1 MLILDEPTVGLDPMQ
16 IIEIRKLIKSLG
28 KKHTIILSSHVL
40 SEISATCDRILV
52 ISNGKIVAD
61 AKTDELSSSTAGEEK
76 LALVVEGAAS
86 DIISAIK
93 NIPAVIRVNKISEKN
108 GNSAKYMVEY
118 EKITTY
124 AVMYLTQWQESA
136 VRFLI
141 CSRATKH
148 LRKCSLSL
156 LLTAIMTQSEV
167 KIMVAIL
174 KRELSSY
181 FNSAVAYVVM
191 AVYFLFSGLFFS
203 MICIENDT
211 SSLSYVFGNMFIIIL
226 FIIPIITMKS
236 FSEEKRQRTDQALLT
251 SPTSLFEI
259 VMGKFLGAL
268 ILFAICSLIFV
279 VYALVISFFTSPDW
293 AVVLCTVLGLL
304 LLGSA
309 LIAIDIFISVLTES
323 MIISAVAGMGVGL
336 LIYMLSNLSSNITVD
351 WIATIVKKIDFLT
364 YYTNFT
370 YGMLNLTD
378 IIFFLSVT
386 GLFLFFTARV
396 LEKRR
401 WS

>member
-1 MLILDEPTVGLDPMQ
+1 
-16 IIEIRKLIKSLG
+16 
-28 KKHTIILSSHVL
+28 
-40 SEISATCDRILV
+40 
-52 ISNGKIVAD
+52 
-61 AKTDELSSSTAGEEK
+61 
-76 LALVVEGAAS
+76 
-86 DIISAIK
+86 
-93 NIPAVIRVNKISEKN
+93 
-108 GNSAKYMVEY
+108 
-118 EKITTY
+118 
-124 AVMYLTQWQESA
+124 
-136 VRFLI
+136 
-141 CSRATKH
+141 
-148 LRKCSLSL
+148 
-156 LLTAIMTQSEV
+156 
-167 KIMVAIL
+167 MVAIL

-251 SPTSLFEI
+251 SPTSLFEL